1 MKAQLEK
8 ITGSTQNSFK
18 LFRYSKPQFD
28 APWHFHPEYE
38 LTYIAKSNG
47 IRYVGDSVTEFE
59 EGDFVL
65 LGSNLPHCW
74 KNVESQNENAES
86 IVIQWNDDIL
96 GLGWQ
101 DKIEF
106 AMIKNLL
113 AVSTRGV
120 KFNRDVTRRMK
131 PALLNMP
138 KQSSFDKLIS
148 FLCILQLLALSENY
162 ELLSGDNFTI
172 KANLVESRNIDLVQ
186 NFVAKNYRNPIS
198 LREVSSLVAMTE
210 ETFCRFFKRTF
221 NKSFF
226 TFVNEYKIKRACK
239 LLIESNDQV
248 SEIAFESGYES
259 LPFFYRQFKKF
270 IGCTP
275 LAYRKKYI
283 RAFSG

>member
-8 ITGSTQNSFK
+8 ISGSTQNSFK

-38 LTYIAKSNG
+38 LTYIVKSNG

-65 LGSNLPHCW
+65 LGSNVPHCW
-74 KNVESQNENAES
+74 KNVESQKENAES

-101 DKIEF
+101 DKNEF
-106 AMIKNLL
+106 AMVKNLL
-113 AVSTRGV
+113 AASTRGV
-120 KFNRDVTRRMK
+120 KFNREVTRRIK
-131 PALLNMP
+131 PVLFGMP
-138 KQSSFDKLIS
+138 KQSSFEKLIS
-148 FLCILQLLALSENY
+148 FLRILQLLALSGNQ

-172 KANLVESRNIDLVQ
+172 KASLVESRNIDLVQ
-186 NFVAKNYRNPIS
+186 NFVAKNYRNPMS
-198 LREVSSLVAMTE
+198 LREVSNLVTMTE

-239 LLIESNDQV
+239 LLIKSNDQV

-275 LAYRKKYI
+275 LAYRKRYI
-283 RAFSG
+283 KAFSG